1 MAVIPAPTMSVFE
14 YNLVGYR
21 RTWRGSALSSF
32 VLPVLFVLGFG
43 VSVGSMVNQT
53 GKLAIPYM
61 AFIVPGM
68 LASTAMQ
75 VAFGES
81 SFPVA
86 TKFMWI
92 RTYHAQFATPLRI
105 GDILWGDM
113 LFLLFRIVTTT
124 AIFLGITSVFGGVQ
138 SWWGL
143 LTVPICSLVGIAT
156 AAPMF
161 AVAGRVENSV
171 YFPFLLRFVVIP
183 MSLFAGVYF
192 QVSSLPHGLL
202 PLVYISP
209 LYHGVELCRAATT
222 FDHGTWL
229 VNIGHI
235 AYLVL
240 WAAAG
245 FWLALRS
252 FRRRLSD

>member
-32 VLPVLFVLGFG
+32 VLPTLFVLGFG
-43 VSVGSMVNQT
+43 VSVGSMVNQG
-53 GKLAIPYM
+53 GKLSIPYI

-92 RTYHAQFATPLRI
+92 RTYHAQFAAPLRI
-105 GDILWGDM
+105 VDIVWGDM
-113 LFLLFRIVTTT
+113 LFLLFRIITTT
-124 AIFLGITSVFGGVQ
+124 AIFLGVTALFGGIQ

-143 LTVPICSLVGIAT
+143 LTIPVCALIGLAT
-156 AAPMF
+156 AGPMY
-161 AVAGRVENSV
+161 AVAGRIENTV
-171 YFPFLLRFVVIP
+171 FFPFLLRFVVIP

-192 QVSSLPHGLL
+192 QVSSLPHWLL
-202 PLVYISP
+202 PLVYVSP

-222 FDHGTWL
+222 LSHGSL
-229 VNIGHI
+229 LPAVGHV
-235 AYLVL
+235 AYLAL
-240 WAAAG
+240 WAIVG
-245 FWLALRS
+245 VWLAERS